1 MVDFQQTWVGSS
13 WFLSNNYNNL
23 IAVPWWTSSRLG
35 LAVLGF
41 FGFINV
47 YALRVNMSVAI
58 VCMVNKTAIQTNS
71 SKQQSQQSDIG
82 CGLVSA
88 TSNTSET
95 FTFDVCIW

>member
-1 MVDFQQTWVGSS
+1 
-13 WFLSNNYNNL
+13 
-23 IAVPWWTSSRLG
+23 
-35 LAVLGF
+35 
-41 FGFINV
+41 
-47 YALRVNMSVAI
+47 MSVAI

-95 FTFDVCIW
+95 FTFDVCIWWLTFVSIDNIHVLFKVWGGDGRAHKYFPFLSCEISPIT

>member
-41 FGFINV
+41 LLI
-47 YALRVNMSVAI
+47 I
-58 VCMVNKTAIQTNS
+58 I
-71 SKQQSQQSDIG
+71 I
-82 CGLVSA
+82 
-88 TSNTSET
+88 
-95 FTFDVCIW
+95 I